1 MLTISSL
8 WSHVSFLCEPRKCST
23 HAPLDC
29 ITTDSIKGFPY
40 KFVGKVKSRKFQ
52 DAPWV
57 ILETRTQ
64 LNFFSRLV
72 LGDQFPDK
80 AYNEELTFAY
90 LEGQK
95 IKVRFTSCGTK

>member
-1 MLTISSL
+1 MHAALD
-8 WSHVSFLCEPRKCST
+8 HVMADR
-23 HAPLDC
+23 
-29 ITTDSIKGFPY
+29 IKGFPY

-57 ILETRTQ
+57 IPETRTQ

-72 LGDQFPDK
+72 LKDQFPNK

-90 LEGQK
+90 LEGQR
-95 IKVRFTSCGTK
+95 IKVRFASCGTKRRLA